1 MPDSFDRIVLGSS
14 LQVQDPAIRRLVSS
28 GRGSLAFILGD
39 HACRYRLLGD
49 AINWDRVLLVF
60 KDSKVLGYAAFKMD
74 RRGPFSAQLSDFVR
88 VFGRWSGALRY
99 GVFRISECREYRYR
113 FFLYGLRV
121 SKQVRHQGIAS
132 ALLEEICVHARAV
145 GATQVDLE
153 VLRRNQLAQKLY
165 LDNGFVSRQWPWPK
179 PLPVERMTRSLEVLH

>member
-1 MPDSFDRIVLGSS
+1 MPDSFDRIVLGSN
-14 LQVQDPAIRRLVSS
+14 LEVQGPAIRRLVSS

-49 AINWDRVLLVF
+49 SINWDRVLLAF
-60 KDSKVLGYAAFKMD
+60 KGSRVLGYAAFKMD
-74 RRGPFSAQLSDFVR
+74 RRGPFAVQLTDFVR
-88 VFGRWSGALRY
+88 EFGRCSGAVRY
-99 GVFRISECREYRYR
+99 GMFRIFECREYRYR

-132 ALLEEICVHARAV
+132 ALLEEICAQARAA

-153 VLRRNQLAQKLY
+153 VLRRNQAARKLY

-179 PLPVERMTRSLEVLH
+179 SLPVERMTRTLGLRH